1 MCRKTAASLSENH
14 TALHFGI
21 SFSLIQPVVL
31 RGGEEEGWREG
42 ERAERR
48 GSREEVEEEGGGE
61 SIARRRRRR
70 G

>member
-42 ERAERR
+42 ERGAERR
-48 GSREEVEEEGGGE
+48 GSREEVEEEEGGE
-61 SIARRRRRR
+61 KA
-70 G
+70 